1 MASEYLKQKYKD
13 VKPDE
18 KIELTAEQKR
28 RNWWDY
34 HKYWVLLSAVALIG
48 CAWLVK
54 DIFFRTEPDYQV
66 GYVSKTALPEE
77 VLENLRARLEELG
90 EDVNGDGRVT
100 VELFTYVLGFDAVS
114 MIDVDAA
121 SAGITRLTVDLS
133 AGRVYLLLLDDP
145 EGFQG
150 RIGALSYLDGGPP
163 PLDDP
168 AYGAAD
174 WAEMV
179 YVWDDCPV
187 LAGMDLGTYTRF
199 LDLSE
204 QKING
209 QEAMAG
215 LYVGRRAALNEGQKA
230 SFAADEALWLRLT
243 EGAAGLTQEPQKRT

>member
-18 KIELTAEQKR
+18 KIELTAAQKR

-34 HKYWVLLSAVALIG
+34 HKYWVLLGAVALIG
-48 CAWLVK
+48 CALLVK
-54 DIFFRTEPDYQV
+54 DIFFRPEPDYQV
-66 GYVSKTALPEE
+66 GYVSKTVPPEE
-77 VLENLRARLEELG
+77 VLKNLQTRLEELG
-90 EDVNGDGRVT
+90 EDVNGDGRVI
-100 VELFTYVLGFDAVS
+100 VELIPYVLGFDSVS

-133 AGRVYLLLLDDP
+133 AGRVYVLLLDDP

-150 RIGALSYLDGGPP
+150 RMGALSYLDGGLP

-168 AYGAAD
+168 SYGSAD

-179 YVWDDCPV
+179 YAWDDCPV
-187 LAGMDLGTYTRF
+187 LTNMDLGTYTRF

-204 QKING
+204 QKLSG

-215 LYVGRRAALNEGQKA
+215 LYVGHRATLNEGQKV

-243 EGAAGLTQEPQKRT
+243 EGAADLK

>member
-18 KIELTAEQKR
+18 KIELTPEQKR

-34 HKYWVLLSAVALIG
+34 HKYWVLLGAVALVG
-48 CAWLVK
+48 CAFLVR
-54 DIFFRTEPDYQV
+54 DIFFRPRPDYQV
-66 GYVSKTALPEE
+66 GYVSRTAPPEE
-77 VLENLRARLEELG
+77 VVENLRARLEELG
-90 EDVNGDGRVT
+90 EDVNGDGRVM
-100 VELFTYVLGFDAVS
+100 VELLTYTLGFDEVS
-114 MIDVDAA
+114 MIDVDGT

-150 RIGALSYLDGGPP
+150 RIGALSYLDGGAP

-168 AYGAAD
+168 AYGAED
-174 WAEMV
+174 WVGMV
-179 YVWDDCPV
+179 YAWEDCPV
-187 LAGMDLGTYTRF
+187 LANMDLGTYVRF

-204 QKING
+204 QEIDG
-209 QEAMAG
+209 QEVMTG

-243 EGAAGLTQEPQKRT
+243 EGAADLK

>member
-28 RNWWDY
+28 QNWWDY
-34 HKYWVLLSAVALIG
+34 HKFWVLLGAVALIG
-48 CAWLVK
+48 FAWLIR
-54 DIFFRTEPDYQV
+54 DIFFHTEPDYQV
-66 GYVSKTALPEE
+66 GYVSRTALPEE
-77 VLENLRARLEELG
+77 VLKNLQARLEELG

-133 AGRVYLLLLDDP
+133 AGRVYVLLLDDP

-150 RIGALSYLDGGPP
+150 RMGALSYLDGSAP

-174 WAEMV
+174 WRSMV
-179 YVWDDCPV
+179 YAWDDCPV
-187 LAGMDLGTYTRF
+187 LSGVDLGTYTRF

-204 QKING
+204 QKIDG
-209 QEAMAG
+209 QEAMTG
-215 LYVGRRAALNEGQKA
+215 LYVGRRAALNEEQKA
-230 SFAADEALWLRLT
+230 SFAADEALWRALT
-243 EGAAGLTQEPQKRT
+243 AGAAALQ

>member
-18 KIELTAEQKR
+18 RLELTAAQKR

-34 HKYWVLLSAVALIG
+34 HKYWVLLGAVALIG
-48 CAWLVK
+48 CAFLVR
-54 DIFFRTEPDYQV
+54 DIFFRLKPDYQV
-66 GYVSKTALPEE
+66 GYVSRTAPPEK
-77 VLENLRARLEELG
+77 VLEALQARLEELG

-100 VELFTYVLGFDAVS
+100 VELLTYTLGFDAVS

-121 SAGITRLTVDLS
+121 SAGITRLTVDLT
-133 AGRVYLLLLDDP
+133 AGRVYVLLLDDP

-150 RIGALSYLDGGPP
+150 RMGALSYLDGRLP

-168 AYGAAD
+168 AYGASD
-174 WAEMV
+174 WTGMV
-179 YVWDDCPV
+179 YAWDDCPV
-187 LAGMDLGTYTRF
+187 LANMDLGTYTRF

-204 QKING
+204 QKLNG

-215 LYVGRRAALNEGQKA
+215 LYVGHRAALNEGQKV
-230 SFAADEALWLRLT
+230 SFAADEELWQRLT
-243 EGAAGLTQEPQKRT
+243 EGAADMK

>member
-18 KIELTAEQKR
+18 KIELTPEQKR

-34 HKYWVLLSAVALIG
+34 HKYWVLLGAVALIG
-48 CAWLVK
+48 FAWLIK
-54 DIFFRTEPDYQV
+54 DIFFHTEPDYQV

-77 VLENLRARLEELG
+77 VLKNLQARLEELG

-100 VELFTYVLGFDAVS
+100 VELFTYTLGFDEQS
-114 MIDVDAA
+114 LMDVDAV
-121 SAGITRLTVDLS
+121 STGITRLTVDLTS
-133 AGRVYLLLLDDP
+133 GRVYILLLDDP
-145 EGFQG
+145 EGFRG
-150 RIGALSYLDGGPP
+150 RMGALSYLDGSTP
-163 PLDDP
+163 PLDAP
-168 AYGAAD
+168 TAD
-174 WAEMV
+174 WTEMV
-179 YVWDDCPV
+179 YAWDDCPV

-204 QKING
+204 QKIDG

-230 SFAADEALWLRLT
+230 SFAADEALWRALT
-243 EGAAGLTQEPQKRT
+243 ADAAALQ

>member
-18 KIELTAEQKR
+18 IIELTAEQKR

-34 HKYWVLLSAVALIG
+34 HKYWVLLGAVALIG
-48 CAWLVK
+48 CVFLIR
-54 DIFFRTEPDYQV
+54 DIFFRPEPDYQV
-66 GYVSKTALPEE
+66 GYVSRTALPEE
-77 VLENLRARLEELG
+77 VLETLQAQLEELG
-90 EDVNGDGRVT
+90 EDVNGDGRVM
-100 VELFTYVLGFDAVS
+100 VELLTYNTGFDNVS

-133 AGRVYLLLLDDP
+133 AGRVYILLMDDP
-145 EGFQG
+145 GGFQG
-150 RIGALSYLDGGPP
+150 RIGALSYLDGAAP

-168 AYGAAD
+168 TYGAAD
-174 WAEMV
+174 WREMV
-179 YVWDDCPV
+179 YAWDDCPV
-187 LAGMDLGTYTRF
+187 LANMDLGTYTRF

-204 QKING
+204 QKVDG
-209 QEAMAG
+209 QEAVAG

-243 EGAAGLTQEPQKRT
+243 EGAADLK

>member
-18 KIELTAEQKR
+18 KIELTAAQKR

-34 HKYWVLLSAVALIG
+34 HKFWVLLGAVALVG
-48 CAWLVK
+48 CAWLVR
-54 DIFFRTEPDYQV
+54 DIFFRPGPDYQV
-66 GYVSKTALPEE
+66 GYVGKTALPEE

-100 VELFTYVLGFDAVS
+100 VELIPYILGFDAVS
-114 MIDVDAA
+114 MLDVDGTSAA
-121 SAGITRLTVDLS
+121 MTRLTVDLA
-133 AGRVYLLLLDDP
+133 AGRVYVLLLDDP

-150 RIGALSYLDGGPP
+150 RIGALGYLDGSAPP
-163 PLDDP
+163 PDDP

-174 WAEMV
+174 WTEMV
-179 YVWDDCPV
+179 YAWDGCPV
-187 LAGMDLGTYTRF
+187 LANMDLGTYTRF

-204 QKING
+204 QKISG
-209 QEAMAG
+209 QEVMAG
-215 LYVGRRAALNEGQKA
+215 LYVGRRAALSEGQRA

-243 EGAAGLTQEPQKRT
+243 EGAAVLK

>member
-18 KIELTAEQKR
+18 KIQLTAAQKR

-34 HKYWVLLSAVALIG
+34 HKFWVLLGAVALIG
-48 CAWLVK
+48 CALLIR
-54 DIFFRTEPDYQV
+54 DIFFRPRPDYQV
-66 GYVSKTALPEE
+66 GYVSRTAAPEE
-77 VLENLRARLEELG
+77 VLEHLRARLEELG

-100 VELFTYVLGFDAVS
+100 VELFTYTVGFDSAG
-114 MIDVDAA
+114 MLDVDAA
-121 SAGITRLTVDLS
+121 SAAITRLTVDLT
-133 AGRVYLLLLDDP
+133 AGRVYILLLDDP

-150 RIGALSYLDGGPP
+150 RIGALSYLDGAAP

-174 WAEMV
+174 WAKMV
-179 YVWDDCPV
+179 YAWDGCPV
-187 LAGMDLGTYTRF
+187 LTNLDLGTYTQF

-204 QKING
+204 QRLSG

-215 LYVGRRAALNEGQKA
+215 LYIGRRAALNEGQKA

-243 EGAAGLTQEPQKRT
+243 ENAADLR